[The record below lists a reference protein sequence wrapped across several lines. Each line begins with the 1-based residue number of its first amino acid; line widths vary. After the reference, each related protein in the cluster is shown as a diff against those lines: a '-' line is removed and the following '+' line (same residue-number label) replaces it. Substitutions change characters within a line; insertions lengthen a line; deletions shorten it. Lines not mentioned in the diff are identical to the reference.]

1 MHPSVRAQWH
11 AFSEPFEGRVH
22 GLYVDV
28 IGFVT
33 TGVGNLVDPIDAA
46 LALPWKLPDG
56 SLASESQI
64 RADWERVKSDSER
77 LKRLNHTHALELT
90 TIRLT
95 DEDIDELVRKRLAEH
110 ERYFVRTF
118 TRFDDMP
125 ADAQLGIHS
134 LAWAVGPGFTQK
146 FPSFTAAALAGNWRQ
161 AAAVAKIRE
170 DGNPG
175 VVPRNKAN
183 RLCFEN
189 AAAVIESGAD
199 RSVLHWPN
207 AFSQSA
213 RTPAAPG
220 KPSAPIDP
228 GVAAT
233 ALSGA
238 LDIAREATREARDR
252 ELSGLESPSGAASE
266 HPKGWDFAAS
276 DPEKDQ
282 SPDSS

>member
-1 MHPSVRAQWH
+1 MHPSVLAKWH
-11 AFSEPFEGRVH
+11 AFSEPLEGRVH

-28 IGFVT
+28 LGFLT

-56 SLASESQI
+56 SLASEAQI
-64 RADWERVKSDSER
+64 RADWERLKSDSER
-77 LKRLNHTHALELT
+77 LKRLNHKHALELT

-95 DEDIDELVRKRLAEH
+95 DEDIDALVRKRLAEH
-110 ERYFVRTF
+110 ERDFVRTF

-134 LAWAVGPGFTQK
+134 LAWAVGSGFTQK
-146 FPSFTAAALAGNWRQ
+146 FPTFTRAALAGNWRQ

-170 DGNPG
+170 EGNPG

-199 RSVLHWPN
+199 RTILHWPN
-207 AFSQSA
+207 AFSDSA
-213 RTPAAPG
+213 RAPEVPVP
-220 KPSAPIDP
+220 PSDPLGP

-238 LDIAREATREARDR
+238 LDIAREKTREARDR
-252 ELSGLESPSGAASE
+252 ELSGLEFLENDGE
-266 HPKGWDFAAS
+266 
-276 DPEKDQ
+276 
-282 SPDSS
+282 PDSS